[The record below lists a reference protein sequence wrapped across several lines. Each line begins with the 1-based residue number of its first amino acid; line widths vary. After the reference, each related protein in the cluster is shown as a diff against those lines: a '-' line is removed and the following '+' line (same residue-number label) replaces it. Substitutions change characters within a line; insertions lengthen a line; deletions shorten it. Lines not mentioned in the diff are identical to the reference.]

1 MQELYCLEQR
11 MASMGDGVEVYT
23 SEGPCGA
30 ASTQYR
36 GLVMVSKVK
45 SRNAFSDIR
54 CVLHIY
60 LCSVCSIHTS
70 ADREVRQKVSLC
82 FVPSNSVI

>member
-1 MQELYCLEQR
+1 
-11 MASMGDGVEVYT
+11 MASMGEGVEVYT
-23 SEGPCGA
+23 SDGPCGA

-54 CVLHIY
+54 CVLDIP
-60 LCSVCSIHTS
+60 LQT
-70 ADREVRQKVSLC
+70 EK
-82 FVPSNSVI
+82 

>member
-1 MQELYCLEQR
+1 
-11 MASMGDGVEVYT
+11 MASLGDGVEVYT
-23 SEGPCGA
+23 SDGPCNA

-54 CVLHIY
+54 CRQRSEAKGVFLFCPFKFSY
-60 LCSVCSIHTS
+60 LSI
-70 ADREVRQKVSLC
+70 
-82 FVPSNSVI
+82 

>member
-1 MQELYCLEQR
+1 
-11 MASMGDGVEVYT
+11 MASLGDGVEVYT
-23 SEGPCGA
+23 SEGPCSA

-54 CVLHIY
+54 CVVHIY
-60 LCSVCSIHTS
+60 LCRQRS
-70 ADREVRQKVSLC
+70 ERQKVSFC

>member
-1 MQELYCLEQR
+1 
-11 MASMGDGVEVYT
+11 MASIGDGVEVYT
-23 SEGPCGA
+23 SEGPCSA

-54 CVLHIY
+54 CVVHIY
-60 LCSVCSIHTS
+60 LC
-70 ADREVRQKVSLC
+70 RQRSEAKGV
-82 FVPSNSVI
+82 FFHSNFIV

>member
-1 MQELYCLEQR
+1 
-11 MASMGDGVEVYT
+11 MASLGDGVEVYT

-54 CVLHIY
+54 CVVDIY
-60 LCSVCSIHTS
+60 LC
-70 ADREVRQKVSLC
+70 RQEK
-82 FVPSNSVI
+82 

>member
-1 MQELYCLEQR
+1 
-11 MASMGDGVEVYT
+11 MASLGDGVEVYT

-54 CVLHIY
+54 CVVYTY
-60 LCSVCSIHTS
+60 LCRQRS
-70 ADREVRQKVSLC
+70 ERQKVSFC

>member
-1 MQELYCLEQR
+1 

-23 SEGPCGA
+23 SDGPCSA

-54 CVLHIY
+54 CVVY
-60 LCSVCSIHTS
+60 TF
-70 ADREVRQKVSLC
+70 ADREVRQKVSFCPIKFSYL
-82 FVPSNSVI
+82 SILILMI

>member
-1 MQELYCLEQR
+1 

-23 SEGPCGA
+23 SDGPCNA

-54 CVLHIY
+54 CVVHIY
-60 LCSVCSIHTS
+60 LC
-70 ADREVRQKVSLC
+70 R
-82 FVPSNSVI
+82 